1 MIQRIRSKDLVGRI
15 TASKMDYCANFQQRR
30 FLATFTMDI
39 VPLLDAVYETSTF
52 FQITGS
58 GDVVFMNN

>member
-1 MIQRIRSKDLVGRI
+1 
-15 TASKMDYCANFQQRR
+15 MDYCANFQQRR

-58 GDVVFMNN
+58 DDVVFMNN